1 MRKPTFRR
9 LITVANA
16 ATRGFPAVLLT
27 GPRRSG
33 KTTLLQLMR
42 PKADYRLLEDPDTL
56 AQVRDDPRGFLD
68 GLHFPVILDEIQNA
82 PELLP
87 YIRSRIDGAPSRKGR
102 WLLTGSQEA
111 PLMKG
116 VTESMAGRVAVF
128 QLLPFSHQENAKVSP
143 FWGGFPEVL
152 ARPALA
158 ETWFRSYVQ
167 TYLERDVR
175 AVSGIRDLSIFR
187 RFLGLL
193 ATRAAQVLNK
203 TDLAGPL
210 GVSVPTVDAW
220 IGILEVTGLL
230 LLAQPF
236 TENFGKRLTK
246 SPKIYFSDTGLVCHL
261 LGLRSAAD
269 LARSPFSGPIFENH
283 VACEI
288 VKAQQHHGRRRELYF
303 LRDKTGVEVD
313 FAVPTGARRL
323 ALVEAKTT
331 RTILPKM
338 GHPMRLF
345 MAAAKAYQCQ
355 GWIVYPGPDLP
366 GFSGAGEGVHTCSAD
381 SIATK
386 ILGLRA

>member
-1 MRKPTFRR
+1 MSKLTARR
-9 LITVANA
+9 LIPVANA
-16 ATRGFPAVLLT
+16 ASRGFSAVLLT

-56 AQVRDDPRGFLD
+56 SQVREDPRGFLD
-68 GLHFPVILDEIQNA
+68 SLRFPVILDEIQNA

-87 YIRSRIDGAPSRKGR
+87 YIRSRIDAAPGRKGR

-128 QLLPFSHQENAKVSP
+128 QLLPFSHQEHAKVSP
-143 FWGGFPEVL
+143 FLGGFPEVL

-175 AVSGIRDLSIFR
+175 AVSDIRDLSVFR

-193 ATRAAQVLNK
+193 ATRAGQVLNK

-210 GVSVPTVDAW
+210 GVSIPTVDTW

-246 SPKIYFSDTGLVCHL
+246 SPKVYFSDTGLVCHL

-269 LARSPFSGPIFENH
+269 LARSPFRGPMFENH

-338 GHPMRLF
+338 GNPMRLF
-345 MAAAKAYQCQ
+345 MAAAGDYKCQ
-355 GWIVYPGPDLP
+355 GWIVHPGPDLP
-366 GFSGAGEGVHTCSAD
+366 GFSGAGEGVRTCSAD
-381 SIATK
+381 SIAST
-386 ILGLRA
+386 ILGLRK

>member
-1 MRKPTFRR
+1 MRKPILRQ

-16 ATRGFPAVLLT
+16 ASRGFPAVLLT

-56 AQVRDDPRGFLD
+56 AQVHDDPRGFLD
-68 GLHFPVILDEIQNA
+68 GLRFPAILDEIQNA

-87 YIRSRIDGAPSRKGR
+87 YIRSRIDAAPGQKGR

-128 QLLPFSHQENAKVSP
+128 QLLPFSHQEHAKVSP
-143 FWGGFPEVL
+143 FLGGFPEVL
-152 ARPALA
+152 ARPTLA

-175 AVSGIRDLSIFR
+175 AVSGIRDLSVFR

-193 ATRAAQVLNK
+193 ATRAGQVLNK

-210 GVSVPTVDAW
+210 GVSIPTVDAW

-246 SPKIYFSDTGLVCHL
+246 SPKVYFSDTGLV
-261 LGLRSAAD
+261 
-269 LARSPFSGPIFENH
+269 
-283 VACEI
+283 
-288 VKAQQHHGRRRELYF
+288 
-303 LRDKTGVEVD
+303 
-313 FAVPTGARRL
+313 
-323 ALVEAKTT
+323 
-331 RTILPKM
+331 
-338 GHPMRLF
+338 
-345 MAAAKAYQCQ
+345 
-355 GWIVYPGPDLP
+355 
-366 GFSGAGEGVHTCSAD
+366 
-381 SIATK
+381 
-386 ILGLRA
+386 